1 MVNDKVKFGKQFRI
15 WYFCPHTKTMVKN
28 INNKVSNM
36 RKLKLARS
44 ISLGAAAPLHLK
56 IYVPQGE
63 RNTVVPWHF
72 RPDTRSKFLLCLR
85 FESCGVTSS
94 ELKHGVTH

>member
-1 MVNDKVKFGKQFRI
+1 
-15 WYFCPHTKTMVKN
+15 MVKN

-56 IYVPQGE
+56 I
-63 RNTVVPWHF
+63 
-72 RPDTRSKFLLCLR
+72 
-85 FESCGVTSS
+85 
-94 ELKHGVTH
+94 